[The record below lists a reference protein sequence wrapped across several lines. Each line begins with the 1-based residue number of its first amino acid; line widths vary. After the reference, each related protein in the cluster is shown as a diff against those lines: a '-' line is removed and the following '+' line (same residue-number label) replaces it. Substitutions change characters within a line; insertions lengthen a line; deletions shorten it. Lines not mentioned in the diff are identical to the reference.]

1 MISGELLANP
11 FPSGLLETLLVE
23 KVQKR
28 GTPGG
33 AGHAIRTRLRMFYE
47 GRPVWQ
53 KVTSETALG
62 GHLWDFGS
70 ILGALREHFAHFLT
84 PLRPPVAAQDFQ
96 CDF

>member
-1 MISGELLANP
+1 MAGDLLANH
-11 FPSGLLETLLVE
+11 FPSGLFETLLVE

-53 KVTSETALG
+53 KKSRPRRLWEGIYGILVPFWEPLG
-62 GHLWDFGS
+62 T
-70 ILGALREHFAHFLT
+70 LG
-84 PLRPPVAAQDFQ
+84 RP
-96 CDF
+96 

>member
-1 MISGELLANP
+1 M
-11 FPSGLLETLLVE
+11 E

-33 AGHAIRTRLRMFYE
+33 AGHAIRTRLRMFSE

-53 KVTSETALG
+53 KVMSEAPLG

-70 ILGALREHFAHFLT
+70 ILGAFGITLRTF
-84 PLRPPVAAQDFQ
+84 
-96 CDF
+96 

>member
-28 GTPGG
+28 GTPGE
-33 AGHAIRTRLRMFYE
+33 AGLAIRTRLRMFYE

-53 KVTSETALG
+53 KVTSETALEG
-62 GHLWDFGS
+62 ICGILAPFWELFGS
-70 ILGALREHFAHFLT
+70 TLRTF
-84 PLRPPVAAQDFQ
+84 
-96 CDF
+96 